1 MVETPDTGQED
12 LAPRERSAPVAM
24 PDLDEWFVREVL
36 PLEAALTQFLHHNW
50 RNKSEIP
57 DLRQDI
63 YIKVYQAAQK
73 QLPEKPKAFLFTT
86 ARNHLI
92 TRIRDESVVPIEAIA
107 DPDTLSI
114 AADVPGPDRSAIAR
128 DALRRLQSALD
139 KLPPR
144 CRQAVI
150 LRKIEGLSVR
160 EIAERMGVA
169 EKTVKNH
176 LTEGVRALADCLYAD
191 PTDFRGQP

>member
-12 LAPRERSAPVAM
+12 LSLRERSAGIGM

-63 YIKVYQAAQK
+63 YIKVYRAAQK
-73 QLPEKPKAFLFTT
+73 QLPDKPKAFLFTT

-144 CRQAVI
+144 CRQAVV

-176 LTEGVRALADCLYAD
+176 LTEGVRVLADCLYAD

>member
-1 MVETPDTGQED
+1 MIETPDTGHDERG
-12 LAPRERSAPVAM
+12 LREVSAAV
-24 PDLDEWFVREVL
+24 PDVDDWFVREVL
-36 PLEAALTQFLHHNW
+36 PLEAVLTQFLHHNW

-63 YIKVYQAAQK
+63 YIKVYQAAQR
-73 QLPEKPKAFLFTT
+73 QIPERTKPFLFAT

-92 TRIRDESVVPIEAIA
+92 TRLRDESIVPIEAIA

-114 AADVPGPDRSAIAR
+114 AADTPGPDRSAIAR
-128 DALRRLQSALD
+128 DALRRLQAALD
-139 KLPPR
+139 RLPPR
-144 CRQAVI
+144 CREAVV

-176 LTEGVRALADCLYAD
+176 LTEGVRSLANSLYAD

>member
-1 MVETPDTGQED
+1 
-12 LAPRERSAPVAM
+12 M

-73 QLPEKPKAFLFTT
+73 QLPEKPKAFLFAT

-144 CRQAVI
+144 CRQAVV